1 LAKNNNFC
9 LKRVHFKGSELYLFE
24 NRNIMR
30 VLKIIVVV
38 LALIFAFYTPDSFVY
53 AKIVRILSM
62 AVFVYF
68 LMRLMSKIPSK
79 KEEDE
84 N

>member
-1 LAKNNNFC
+1 MN
-9 LKRVHFKGSELYLFE
+9 SELYLFE
-24 NRNIMR
+24 KLILMR
-30 VLKIIVVV
+30 FLKIIIII
-38 LALIFAFYTPDSFVY
+38 LALLFAFYTPDSFLY

-62 AVFVYF
+62 AIFVFF

-79 KEEDE
+79 KDDYE